1 MNKPLKKDEIH
12 LSEEL
17 LSKAFQLYA
26 SEHSSP
32 LKERMQAYL
41 MWSSE
46 EFEEDTYAFPVRE
59 SAESSVTSELAQ
71 FDPELEFEQGLQV
84 IVRRF
89 IVYVTKRPKLFE
101 ALPPPPIVR
110 YARSQQVVVDTRE
123 DRLSNCEQDGHIGRA
138 SHGSSDDSWFR
149 WLLWRQPPSPGSRIR
164 APSM

>member
-26 SEHSSP
+26 SEAFESIT
-32 LKERMQAYL
+32 KERMQAYL

-46 EFEEDTYAFPVRE
+46 EFEEKIPCMRSLYRQGIRGIQRDLL
-59 SAESSVTSELAQ
+59 ELAQ

-101 ALPPPPIVR
+101 ALLPPPI
-110 YARSQQVVVDTRE
+110 DTICPK
-123 DRLSNCEQDGHIGRA
+123 SNKLWSTPGKKSPLELRTRWA
-138 SHGSSDDSWFR
+138 YRKSFPWFV
-149 WLLWRQPPSPGSRIR
+149 
-164 APSM
+164 